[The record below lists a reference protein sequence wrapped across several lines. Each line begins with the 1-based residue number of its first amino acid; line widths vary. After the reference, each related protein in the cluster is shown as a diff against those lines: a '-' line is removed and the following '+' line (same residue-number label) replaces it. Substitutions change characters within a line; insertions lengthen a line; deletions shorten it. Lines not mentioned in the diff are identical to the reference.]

1 MLIDKFYNCRLIQAA
16 KKIDNYYYV
25 SNNSSFLFYS
35 SRAYTLIKFNFK
47 YHKLSITNKA
57 DVNDT
62 LHINS
67 DSSNTFAILTK
78 PYLLF
83 SLHFTLEQQHSHRK
97 MCLREIKC
105 VNLQV
110 STMTSLKIIIITN
123 TAA

>member
-16 KKIDNYYYV
+16 KKIDDYYYV

-35 SRAYTLIKFNFK
+35 SRAYPLIKFK

-67 DSSNTFAILTK
+67 DSSNTFVILTK

-83 SLHFTLEQQHSHRK
+83 SLHFTIEQQHSHRK
-97 MCLREIKC
+97 MCLREIKF